1 MKKRMYFFNFGIDED
16 VIDKVKKYLKSIK
29 ETGYF
34 KGEKNQQIYYEKY
47 IVNNAIGNIV
57 ILHGFS
63 ECIEKYTELIYYF
76 TKEKYNVFIIE
87 HRGHGRS
94 GKLSEF
100 DKTQIVVENFE
111 FYVKDVKTFVD
122 KIICKKYKEN
132 LYLFTHSMGGA
143 VGAMFIEKYPEYFNK
158 AILSSPMFNIAI
170 GNIPICIAKIIVK
183 IALLLG
189 KGDNFIF
196 GNMPYESSYDF
207 NIASTSNEWRYSY
220 CHKEI
225 LNNEELQRGGG
236 SFKWLYEALSAI
248 TYIFK
253 KKNIKN
259 IHIPVLICEAER
271 DELVGKNISKKFKK
285 KCNTCKVVVFEN
297 AQHEIYSE
305 NDDILKKYMDCIFDF
320 LEE

>member
-1 MKKRMYFFNFGIDED
+1 MKKRMYFLNFGIDED
-16 VIDKVKKYLKSIK
+16 VIDKVKKYLNSIK
-29 ETGYF
+29 EIGYF
-34 KGEKNQQIYYEKY
+34 SGEKNQKIYYEKY
-47 IVNNAIGNIV
+47 MINNAEGNIV

-63 ECIEKYTELIYYF
+63 ECIEKYTELIYYL
-76 TKEKYNVFIIE
+76 TKEKYNVFIME

-94 GKLSEF
+94 GNLGKS
-100 DKTQIVVENFE
+100 DKTQINVEDFN
-111 FYVKDVKTFVD
+111 FYVNDVRTFID
-122 KIICKKYKEN
+122 KIIDIKYKED

-143 VGAMFIEKYPEYFNK
+143 IGAMFIEKYPNYFKK

-170 GNIPICIAKIIVK
+170 GNIPIFIAKIIVK
-183 IALLLG
+183 LALLLG

-196 GNMPYESSYDF
+196 GNMPYESIYDF

-236 SFKWLYEALSAI
+236 SFKWLYESLSAI

-253 KKNIKN
+253 DENIKN
-259 IHIPVLICEAER
+259 INIPVLICEAGK
-271 DELVGKNISKKFKK
+271 DELVGKKISKKFKK
-285 KCNTCKVVVFEN
+285 KCNTCEVIIFEK

-305 NDDILKKYMDCIFDF
+305 NDDIVEKYMNCILDF
-320 LEE
+320 LER